1 MKKFFFLTALLCA
14 SMMMFA
20 DQATMKYTGTTTS
33 NMSIEDNN
41 AAIVGLD
48 ANLFNVTAFKGSA
61 NNAPGLNKAG
71 DFRLYAHKD
80 TGDGNSIVVTLAGGV
95 IDKITIDYKQNKA
108 HEVKAGDVVV
118 TGTDGVFT
126 INAASFSIKNVVTG
140 ASDQVQINS
149 IVIDYTLG
157 GGQGGDAIDWSKLEW
172 LGNGSGN
179 DAYTNKFKISVPEGV
194 NVVNL
199 QNSFGTEA
207 GIYITLP
214 AAPIT
219 ACSLGEGKWA
229 EQGAG
234 MLLYLTAFTQKET
247 EVTVTANGVDYK
259 LVVYYEDGKEGGD
272 DPQPQPKALKGD
284 YKIGG
289 EGADYATLAAAIEDL
304 EANGMEGD
312 VNLLICA
319 DLNEDKNIGITN
331 NTDYK
336 LTIRPDKAEART
348 IQYGAQADNEG
359 PSGNIIIGA
368 KMALDFNTTLATKNV
383 FIDGSIDGEGQYLTI
398 KAGQVGGVAVVF
410 YGDVTN
416 SALRNCKV
424 YNERPSGTSYAV
436 HFRSEKGTDNAPKG
450 VVVENCLLQVINVA
464 NTQVVYF
471 NGSQSST
478 ADGKPTDCVLRNN
491 EIVSNLRGVFF
502 NGAKNAVIEGN
513 TFRMPSASGGFLA
526 HGIMGNVQSG
536 TIIVRG
542 NKFIEMASNNANAG
556 DYGIQAV
563 TASGGAEVW
572 IIENNY
578 FAGLNAL
585 GAVADKAIKLDYVRC
600 GDSCVVRHNTFYIPE
615 LTNTPATELVVTNP
629 ITCLYLAGAKLY
641 PVENNIFV
649 SAETK
654 AKNSLIRGGLN
665 ENVKNNVFYHAGGE
679 AVILAGAEVLADSA
693 AFFANDANAG
703 SVWKAVNFVDAAKGD
718 LALTG
723 ASDGDTDLG
732 VARLED
738 VLKDIN
744 GTDRAETTYAGAFE
758 GTPLVQVVDNGPII
772 ETYFALPGWVAE
784 TDSKAEWDAENKLV
798 KVSIANDKNSQW
810 FAQVKLKDEF
820 EYKAD
825 KYYDFALP
833 FKANKAVN
841 NVTIKIHDNN
851 GMVDV
856 KNVAL
861 PENEDYVW
869 EMKNV
874 KGRAD
879 GNGVFVLDF
888 GFATAGTEII
898 VDWGNFVITE
908 KDEKDP
914 EPQIEL
920 KTGQELYNVPGASLS
935 STWFANSD
943 WKQETESSATFN
955 EQTGDVTVNIAVDK
969 SSQWQAQV
977 KIATGAVFA
986 AENQYQLVVKM
997 KANADINGVTVKLQD
1012 ADDYMYLNNS
1022 VSLEANEEMMLVAQD
1037 LQGKVGNDLLIFDFG
1052 FAKAGNVIEIY
1063 DISII
1068 CQDCPEGTGLDNIE
1082 KENILRKY
1090 IEDGVIFIEANGE
1103 VYTVTGVKVK

>member
-20 DQATMKYTGTTTS
+20 DQATMKYTGTTTV
-33 NMSIEDNN
+33 NMVVDANN
-41 AAIVGLD
+41 AEVVGLNAD
-48 ANLFNVTAFKGSA
+48 LFTVTADKGGNS
-61 NNAPGLNKAG
+61 NAPGLNKAG
-71 DFRLYAHKD
+71 DMRLYADKN
-80 TGDGNSIVVTLAGGV
+80 TGNGNKITVAITGGT

-108 HEVKAGDVVV
+108 HEVKAGDAVV

-126 INAASFSIKNVVTG
+126 INAASFSIQNVVTG

-272 DPQPQPKALKGD
+272 DPHPVVTAAKARIFAYDLNVVADGDNYKFSYTANIDGTEANLVFYAEDGTEAGKVAIEAPKAGANEAVVAAKDLPAGTLTWAVELKAPAITELTTVFEAPADEYNKIHTAVDIYPESVGFGRIYMEVRNQAGATSGGAGGVTIYNPDYSVLKKMDKVGQPKWQSVGRPAVGEDGTVYLSDWGD
-284 YKIGG
+284 SHGG
-289 EGADYATLAAAIEDL
+289 IYIMDPTTLIADTFFVGTQD
-304 EANGMEGD
+304 ANGVWTNAEG
-312 VNLLICA
+312 VPM
-319 DLNEDKNIGITN
+319 G
-331 NTDYK
+331 
-336 LTIRPDKAEART
+336 
-348 IQYGAQADNEG
+348 
-359 PSGNIIIGA
+359 
-368 KMALDFNTTLATKNV
+368 
-383 FIDGSIDGEGQYLTI
+383 
-398 KAGQVGGVAVVF
+398 
-410 YGDVTN
+410 
-416 SALRNCKV
+416 
-424 YNERPSGTSYAV
+424 
-436 HFRSEKGTDNAPKG
+436 
-450 VVVENCLLQVINVA
+450 
-464 NTQVVYF
+464 
-471 NGSQSST
+471 SST
-478 ADGKPTDCVLRNN
+478 ASVGVYGSGAKTLLYAMNEDVAKKDDVELFAHGVNIYQIGQEDGTLLKKWDKAPTKTFALKDNAAQMFVINANEHGAFFSCSRGEGNNAAGARSLQFYTNDGQQAFVALPEGETADLTASLGGGCAVSPDLKTLAIIGGSKNILVYDITWNVDTPSLKLNAKYATDFAAFGSLSFDYAGNIVATVGGNYANSAANHLIVYGVPTD
-491 EIVSNLRGVFF
+491 
-502 NGAKNAVIEGN
+502 
-513 TFRMPSASGGFLA
+513 
-526 HGIMGNVQSG
+526 
-536 TIIVRG
+536 
-542 NKFIEMASNNANAG
+542 
-556 DYGIQAV
+556 
-563 TASGGAEVW
+563 
-572 IIENNY
+572 
-578 FAGLNAL
+578 
-585 GAVADKAIKLDYVRC
+585 
-600 GDSCVVRHNTFYIPE
+600 
-615 LTNTPATELVVTNP
+615 
-629 ITCLYLAGAKLY
+629 
-641 PVENNIFV
+641 
-649 SAETK
+649 
-654 AKNSLIRGGLN
+654 
-665 ENVKNNVFYHAGGE
+665 NNVT
-679 AVILAGAEVLADSA
+679 VVP
-693 AFFANDANAG
+693 
-703 SVWKAVNFVDAAKGD
+703 AKK
-718 LALTG
+718 ALT
-723 ASDGDTDLG
+723 
-732 VARLED
+732 V
-738 VLKDIN
+738 
-744 GTDRAETTYAGAFE
+744 E
-758 GTPLVQVVDNGPII
+758 GPALVDNGPII

-888 GFATAGTEII
+888 GYATAGTEII

-935 STWFANSD
+935 STWFASSD